1 MSSSAAGLP
10 FFDISDKDTL
20 LFCETYLMESAAQ
33 CRIKATVG
41 PEMSVPKSVIDML
54 IQGAEQMNASATEL
68 TKQML
73 TRIGEERLKYLE
85 KVQEEKKWEIQRLSK
100 FRVLSFRRAIYPE
113 QKRRKTSV
121 TAEIEIYRD
130 EDRDNLF

>member
-10 FFDISDKDTL
+10 FFDISDEDTL

-54 IQGAEQMNASATEL
+54 MQGAEQMNASATEL
-68 TKQML
+68 TKQMF
-73 TRIGEERLKYLE
+73 IGEERLKYLE

-121 TAEIEIYRD
+121 TAEIEICRD
-130 EDRDNLF
+130 EDRNNLF

>member
-10 FFDISDKDTL
+10 VFDISDEDTL

-54 IQGAEQMNASATEL
+54 MQGAEQMNASATEL
-68 TKQML
+68 TKQMM
-73 TRIGEERLKYLE
+73 IGEERLKYQE
-85 KVQEEKKWEIQRLSK
+85 KVQEEKKREIQRLSK
-100 FRVLSFRRAIYPE
+100 FRVLSFQRAIYPE

>member
-10 FFDISDKDTL
+10 FFDISDEDTL
-20 LFCETYLMESAAQ
+20 LFRETYLMESEAQ

-41 PEMSVPKSVIDML
+41 PEMSVPNSVIDML
-54 IQGAEQMNASATEL
+54 MQAAEQMNASATEL
-68 TKQML
+68 AKQRL
-73 TRIGEERLKYLE
+73 IGEERLDYLE
-85 KVQEEKKWEIQRLSK
+85 KAQEEKKWEIQRLSK

-121 TAEIEIYRD
+121 TAEIEICRD
-130 EDRDNLF
+130 KDKNNLF

>member
-10 FFDISDKDTL
+10 FFDISDEDTL

-54 IQGAEQMNASATEL
+54 MQAAEQMNASATEL

-73 TRIGEERLKYLE
+73 IGEERLKYLE

>member
-10 FFDISDKDTL
+10 FFDISDEDTL

-54 IQGAEQMNASATEL
+54 MQGAEQMNASATEL

-73 TRIGEERLKYLE
+73 IGEERLKYLE

>member
-1 MSSSAAGLP
+1 MQA
-10 FFDISDKDTL
+10 
-20 LFCETYLMESAAQ
+20 
-33 CRIKATVG
+33 
-41 PEMSVPKSVIDML
+41 
-54 IQGAEQMNASATEL
+54 AEQMNASATEL
-68 TKQML
+68 AKQML
-73 TRIGEERLKYLE
+73 IGEERLDYLE
-85 KVQEEKKWEIQRLSK
+85 KAQEEKKWEIQRLSK

>member
-10 FFDISDKDTL
+10 FFDISDEDTL
-20 LFCETYLMESAAQ
+20 LFRETYLMESEAQ

-54 IQGAEQMNASATEL
+54 MQGAEQMNASATEL

-85 KVQEEKKWEIQRLSK
+85 KVQEEKK
-100 FRVLSFRRAIYPE
+100 
-113 QKRRKTSV
+113 
-121 TAEIEIYRD
+121 
-130 EDRDNLF
+130 

>member
-10 FFDISDKDTL
+10 FFDISDEDTL
-20 LFCETYLMESAAQ
+20 LFCETYLMESEAQ

-41 PEMSVPKSVIDML
+41 PEMYVPNSVIDML
-54 IQGAEQMNASATEL
+54 MQAAEQMNASATEL

-73 TRIGEERLKYLE
+73 IGEERLNYLE
-85 KVQEEKKWEIQRLSK
+85 KAQEEKKWEIQRLSK

>member
-10 FFDISDKDTL
+10 FFDISDEDTL

-54 IQGAEQMNASATEL
+54 MQGAEQMNASATEL

-73 TRIGEERLKYLE
+73 IGEERLNYLE
-85 KVQEEKKWEIQRLSK
+85 KAQEEKKWEIQRLSK

-121 TAEIEIYRD
+121 TAEIEICRD
-130 EDRDNLF
+130 EDRNNLF

>member
-10 FFDISDKDTL
+10 FFDISDEDTL

-54 IQGAEQMNASATEL
+54 MQGAEQMNASATEL

-73 TRIGEERLKYLE
+73 IGEERLNYLE
-85 KVQEEKKWEIQRLSK
+85 KAQEEKKWEIQRLSK